1 MSDFEEQLKDHL
13 LKYHLR
19 DLQHDAE
26 IVKLTGQ
33 NESLWDD
40 VERLQGALQP
50 FATAYERAGKSDVWS
65 SAHLNNS
72 AFKTAYD
79 AVQPGQPD
87 D

>member
-1 MSDFEEQLKDHL
+1 VSDFDEKLKDHL

-33 NESLWDD
+33 
-40 VERLQGALQP
+40 VERQRAALEVHELVIDRLMKTQSKDA
-50 FATAYERAGKSDVWS
+50 FVTLDEMIEDFREKGLLDGK
-65 SAHLNNS
+65 ALN
-72 AFKTAYD
+72 
-79 AVQPGQPD
+79 PD